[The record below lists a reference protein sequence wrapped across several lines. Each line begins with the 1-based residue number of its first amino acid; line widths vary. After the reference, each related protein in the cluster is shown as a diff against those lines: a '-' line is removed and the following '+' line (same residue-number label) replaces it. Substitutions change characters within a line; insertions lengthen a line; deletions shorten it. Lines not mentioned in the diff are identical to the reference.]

1 MENASANPIIVAL
14 LCLLRC
20 LVPLI
25 IMLGFSYLLKRLG
38 LIAETPKRPE
48 ELSEKDNPNNEKGDL
63 AHGNT

>member
-38 LIAETPKRPE
+38 LIADTPKRPDE
-48 ELSEKDNPNNEKGDL
+48 PSEKDNPNNKKGDL
-63 AHGNT
+63 AHGDA

>member
-25 IMLGFSYLLKRLG
+25 IMLGISYLLKRLG
-38 LIAETPKRPE
+38 LIAESPERPE
-48 ELSEKDNPNNEKGDL
+48 EPSEDDNPNNEKGDL
-63 AHGNT
+63 AHGNA